1 MPLGIQIIL
10 DDLRPMN
17 FSGLGWGWGCT
28 ACGEV
33 GVADGSATY
42 IGGYTRGGLHSIF
55 YVFEDPKPSF
65 QFLPG
70 ILGVKAS
77 QKF

>member
-1 MPLGIQIIL
+1 MGMYGLWGSGRRGWFGNIYWGIH
-10 DDLRPMN
+10 
-17 FSGLGWGWGCT
+17 
-28 ACGEV
+28 
-33 GVADGSATY
+33 
-42 IGGYTRGGLHSIF
+42 RGGLHSIF
-55 YVFEDPKPSF
+55 LYVFEDPKPSF